1 MKYYVISD
9 PHGFCKETM
18 TALKEAG
25 FFGDPTPHKLIV
37 CGDMM
42 DRGREPENMD
52 AFMTTLLYIG
62 KLIFIR
68 GNHEDLMLSM
78 LHQFCVDRDSI
89 AGGYSHHVSN
99 GTWDTALQLAG
110 MTAGQAFCHP
120 DDFVKL
126 AGESLFVSELIP
138 ASVNYFE
145 TEHYIF
151 VHGWIPCVTE
161 DMPESYRRNRHYSFD
176 PGWRTASDKA
186 WGAASWFNGMELA
199 KEHGIVV
206 PGKTIVCGH
215 WHTSFGHARYEN
227 KGTEFGDDADFSVYK
242 SDGII
247 ALDACTAHSGKVN
260 CIVIE
265 D

>member
-9 PHGFCKETM
+9 PHGFFKETKA
-18 TALKEAG
+18 ALTEAG
-25 FFGDPTPHKLIV
+25 FFGDHAPHRLIV

-42 DRGREPENMD
+42 DRGREACEMQS
-52 AFMTTLLYIG
+52 FMTDVWHRG
-62 KLIFIR
+62 ELIFIR
-68 GNHEDLMLSM
+68 GNHEDLMPDM
-78 LHQFCVDRDSI
+78 LDHFCEDQINI
-89 AGGYSHHVSN
+89 AFGYSHHVSN
-99 GTWDTALQLAG
+99 GTWNTALQLAE
-110 MTAGQAFCHP
+110 MTEKQAFCYP
-120 DDFVKL
+120 RCFVRRTE
-126 AGESLFVSELIP
+126 ESPFVNELIP

-151 VHGWIPCVTE
+151 THGWIPCITGDAPVKR
-161 DMPESYRRNRHYSFD
+161 RRNRHYSFD
-176 PGWRTASDKA
+176 PEWRSAHEES
-186 WGAASWFNGMELA
+186 WAAARWLNGMELA
-199 KEHGIVV
+199 KEHGIIE

-215 WHTSFGHARYEN
+215 WHTSFGHTHYEN
-227 KGTEFGDDADFSVYK
+227 KGTEFGDDADFSAYK

>member
-9 PHGFCKETM
+9 PHGFYQETIA
-18 TALKEAG
+18 ALTEAG
-25 FFGDPTPHKLIV
+25 FFGDPAPHKLIV

-42 DRGREPENMD
+42 DRGHEAQEMEK
-52 AFMTTLLYIG
+52 FMADLLHRG
-62 KLIFIR
+62 ELIFIR
-68 GNHEDLMLSM
+68 GNHEDLMEEM
-78 LHQFCVDRDSI
+78 LHKFRVDQSI
-89 AGGYSHHVSN
+89 ITRGYSHYVSN
-99 GTWDTALQLAG
+99 GTWDTALQLAD
-110 MTAGQAFCHP
+110 MTSGAALSHP
-120 DDFVKL
+120 HILIRFVRESWFLMKL
-126 AGESLFVSELIP
+126 LP
-138 ASVNYFE
+138 ASVDYFE

-151 VHGWIPCVTE
+151 VHGWMPCITE
-161 DMPESYRRNRHYSFD
+161 DVPAGRQRNRHYSFD
-176 PGWRTASDKA
+176 PGWRTVPRKA
-186 WGAASWFNGMELA
+186 WIYSSWFNGMELA

-260 CIVIE
+260 CIIIE